1 MHSLSKKSGQCVL
14 AMCLSAGAVLL
25 PSPVHA
31 DGASV
36 GLRAGAG
43 NHYQR
48 YELAWVSPTLWHYR
62 FAESGSRLD
71 LVAEA
76 GAAFWKASGN
86 RDRAS
91 VWQIGL
97 TPFLRWT
104 FPNNMYLEAGVGIN
118 RFSHTRFADK
128 TLSTQFQ
135 FGSHIGAGVNLSSAG
150 RLGLRYSH
158 YSNAAIKRPNDGL
171 DVIQLTYS
179 HAF

>member
-1 MHSLSKKSGQCVL
+1 MGL
-14 AMCLSAGAVLL
+14 GAIAACIGIGVM
-25 PSPVHA
+25 SVPVTAHA
-31 DGASV
+31 DSS
-36 GLRAGAG
+36 GLGIRAGAG
-43 NHYQR
+43 SYYQR
-48 YELAWVSPTLWHYR
+48 YELAWVSPSLWQHQ
-62 FAESGSRLD
+62 FAESGRLD

-86 RDRAS
+86 RERSS
-91 VWQIGL
+91 VWQIGV

-104 FPNNMYLEAGVGIN
+104 FSNDIYLEAGVGVN

-128 TLSTQFQ
+128 TISTQFQ
-135 FGSHIGAGVNLSSAG
+135 FGSHVGVGVNLSPGS

-171 DVIQLTYS
+171 DVFQLTYT